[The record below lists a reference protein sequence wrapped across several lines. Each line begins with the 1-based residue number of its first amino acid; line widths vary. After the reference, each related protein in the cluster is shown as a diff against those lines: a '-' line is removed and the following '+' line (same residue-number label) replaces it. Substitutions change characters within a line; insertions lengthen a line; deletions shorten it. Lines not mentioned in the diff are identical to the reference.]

1 MTESLARFPSYPA
14 YKPSN
19 LSWLG
24 DIPAHWEV
32 KRLKNAVQINSETL
46 PETMNPDFVLR
57 YIDISN
63 VDEISGINPPVEM
76 RFADAPSRARRI
88 VRAGDTIVST
98 VRTYLKAIAY
108 FENPEP
114 NLIVST
120 GFAVLRPSDEI
131 IPEFLYQL
139 VRSKVF
145 IETVVAHSV
154 GVGYPAINPSEL
166 SGLKIWLP
174 SKGEQRAIAA
184 FLDRETARLD
194 TLIAKKEQLIE
205 RLQEKRTALISRAV
219 TKGLDA
225 HARMKDSGVEW
236 LGEVPEHWEVRR
248 FKQVTEISYG
258 LTLELDRTETEGT
271 FILSLPNVT
280 KEGQLILDD
289 VPKTKIADAEKKY
302 LLLCKGDLLFN
313 WRNGSPDH
321 VGKTAY
327 FDADGEYIHVSFL
340 LRLRFDSN
348 QFESRYFQM
357 FLNNLRNTEFFSSA
371 KTRVNK
377 TYNQAELGRL
387 MVTVPPR
394 DEQRAIAEYLDR
406 ETAKIDA
413 LVAKI
418 RDGIA
423 RLREYRGALIAAAV
437 TGKIDVR
444 PHP

>member
-236 LGEVPEHWEVRR
+236 LGEAPEHWEVKRLKFLSTEPLQYGANEVAEIIDPELPR
-248 FKQVTEISYG
+248 FIRITDINTDGS
-258 LTLELDRTETEGT
+258 LRDDT
-271 FILSLPNVT
+271 FRSLPQDVA
-280 KEGQLILDD
+280 KPFLLEYGDILFARSGA
-289 VPKTKIADAEKKY
+289 T
-302 LLLCKGDLLFN
+302 
-313 WRNGSPDH
+313 
-321 VGKTAY
+321 VGKSFMYQVAWGRACYAGYLVRARLDNALTIPEFVFY
-327 FDADGEYIHVSFL
+327 FV
-340 LRLRFDSN
+340 N
-348 QFESRYFQM
+348 
-357 FLNNLRNTEFFSSA
+357 SSA
-371 KTRVNK
+371 YWNWISSSII
-377 TYNQAELGRL
+377 QATIQNVSGEKYSNLFVPLPSRL
-387 MVTVPPR
+387 
-394 DEQRAIAEYLDR
+394 EQKEVVEYLDR
-406 ETAKIDA
+406 ETEKIDA

-444 PHP
+444 DPA